1 MRGRRIW
8 ALLAVAAVLATHGV
22 QCMSGSVGS
31 AHATVAPA
39 VPLTV
44 FDGGSTLFPD
54 GTHHVAAIGADPTT
68 PLHPAPDGIPA
79 HGPELWTICLVVLFA
94 ALALVGVALLFRGRA
109 ALVVR
114 GPPPSL
120 RRLRQRYRLPPAPDL
135 SALCLLRI

>member
-1 MRGRRIW
+1 MRGRRIG
-8 ALLAVAAVLATHGV
+8 ALLVVAAVLAMHGV

-31 AHATVAPA
+31 AHVTVAPA

-44 FDGGSTLFPD
+44 LDGGSTASPD
-54 GTHHVAAIGADPTT
+54 GTHHVAALGADATA
-68 PLHPAPDGIPA
+68 PLHPAPVGIPA
-79 HGPELWTICLVVLFA
+79 YGPELWTICLAVVFA
-94 ALALVGVALLFRGRA
+94 ALALVSVALLFRGRA

-120 RRLRQRYRLPPAPDL
+120 RGLRQRYRLPPAPDL

>member
-8 ALLAVAAVLATHGV
+8 ALLAVAAVLAMHGV

-31 AHATVAPA
+31 AHVSVAPA

-44 FDGGSTLFPD
+44 LDGGSTVFPD
-54 GTHHVAAIGADPTT
+54 GPHHVAALGADAST
-68 PLHPAPDGIPA
+68 PLHPAPDGLPV
-79 HGPELWTICLVVLFA
+79 HGPEFWTICLAVLFA
-94 ALALVGVALLFRGRA
+94 ALALVSVTLLFRGGT

-120 RRLRQRYRLPPAPDL
+120 RGLQRRYRLAPAPDL

>member
-1 MRGRRIW
+1 MRGPRIR
-8 ALLAVAAVLATHGV
+8 ALLVVAAVLAMHGV

-31 AHATVAPA
+31 IHVTEAPA

-44 FDGGSTLFPD
+44 LDGGSTVHS
-54 GTHHVAAIGADPTT
+54 GGSHHVAALGADATM

-79 HGPELWTICLVVLFA
+79 HGPDLWTICLAVVLA
-94 ALALVGVALLFRGRA
+94 VMALVSVALLFRGRA

-120 RRLRQRYRLPPAPDL
+120 PGLRQRYRLPSAPDL